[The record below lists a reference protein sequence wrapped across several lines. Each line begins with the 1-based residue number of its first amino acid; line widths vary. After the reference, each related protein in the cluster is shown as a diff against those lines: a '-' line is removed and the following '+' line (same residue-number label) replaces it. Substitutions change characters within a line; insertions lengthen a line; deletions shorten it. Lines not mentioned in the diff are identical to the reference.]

1 MSIPIIRGKV
11 ERYKII
17 ELTYYDEKGN
27 KVTKQVKGFLARL
40 IQHECDHLD
49 GVNFIEKV
57 VDKGFATKEN
67 IEKYNLMA

>member
-11 ERYKII
+11 ERYKRI

-27 KVTKQVKGFLARL
+27 KVTKQVKGFFARL

-67 IEKYNLMA
+67 IEKYNLRN